1 MHLNTGPRE
10 KRLLN
15 NKQKTDTKQRT
26 STKINTKNLHLG
38 IYSNKKIKEKML
50 NKPEVGGGGAQLL
63 EEQGWELHEMSL
75 QKLHNKRRIK
85 WDV

>member
-15 NKQKTDTKQRT
+15 NKQKTGTKQRT
-26 STKINTKNLHLG
+26 STRINTENLHLG

-50 NKPEVGGGGAQLL
+50 NKPERGRGTQLL
-63 EEQGWELHEMSL
+63 EEQG
-75 QKLHNKRRIK
+75 
-85 WDV
+85 